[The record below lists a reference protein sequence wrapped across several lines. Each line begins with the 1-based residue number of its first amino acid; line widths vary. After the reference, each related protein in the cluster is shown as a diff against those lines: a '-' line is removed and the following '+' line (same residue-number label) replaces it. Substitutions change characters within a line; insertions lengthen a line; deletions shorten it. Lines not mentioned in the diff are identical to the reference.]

1 MSITEY
7 CPLLTSITKSIKIII
22 HSNQGNLISYFVG
35 NRIRME
41 PTLQDKGHKEKG
53 VLKDGFTKGQ
63 TNQVMGP
70 INHKVTNCQGNI
82 RYIRSRVDA
91 VKFPRKR

>member
-63 TNQVMGP
+63 TNQVMVP
-70 INHKVTNCQGNI
+70 INNKATNFRGNI
-82 RYIRSRVDA
+82 QAIRSYA
-91 VKFPRKR
+91 EAEKCPRKK